1 MNWVQFATDDSAIK
15 TLWLMICTIE
25 GKRAAKRTNQGNHA
39 ASANRGLIDGLKVT
53 NWKQMINQIT
63 VTFPDRFEAYL

>member
-1 MNWVQFATDDSAIK
+1 
-15 TLWLMICTIE
+15 MICTIE
-25 GKRAAKRTNQGNHA
+25 GKRAAKRTNQGNHV

-63 VTFPDRFEAYL
+63 VTFPNRFEAYL